1 MPRNLEVERVAE
13 THFFIRPVLLRALE
27 NHHVTDEV
35 RTMWNTHST
44 NWREL
49 WTEQLSDR
57 WFDMTTVIR
66 LGTALETG
74 LRDAYN
80 RLGQGGNP
88 QGGRGV
94 FQRLVND
101 ANIVAAFLNDC
112 GGLNLRSCAEWPVMR
127 EVMLTDT
134 CTHTAAGKSTKSTST
149 PTRDSQASTFA
160 HTSLSTDTQ
169 HNRFTGSSHLLGF
182 RTSSRRRDGSFVSSH
197 ERHATVAITLRLGP
211 GLDAY

>member
-1 MPRNLEVERVAE
+1 MAGSRVSGRGLVMPRNLEVERVAE

-27 NHHVTDEV
+27 LQHVTDQG

-57 WFDMTTVIR
+57 WFDMATVIR

-80 RLGQGGNP
+80 RLGQGGDP

-101 ANIVAAFLNDC
+101 ADVVAAFLNDC
-112 GGLNLRSCAEWPVMR
+112 GGLDLRSSAEWPVIR
-127 EVMLTDT
+127 EVMLYR
-134 CTHTAAGKSTKSTST
+134 HLY
-149 PTRDSQASTFA
+149 A
-160 HTSLSTDTQ
+160 HRSGEVD
-169 HNRFTGSSHLLGF
+169 
-182 RTSSRRRDGSFVSSH
+182 
-197 ERHATVAITLRLGP
+197 EEY
-211 GLDAY
+211 LDAYERLTGVDLRHSVAQHGYPAQPVYSFEPLTRLPNFIEAARRFFRFIP

>member
-27 NHHVTDEV
+27 HQHVTDQG
-35 RTMWNTHST
+35 RTMSNTHST

-57 WFDMTTVIR
+57 WFDMATVIR

-80 RLGQGGNP
+80 RLGQGGDP

-101 ANIVAAFLNDC
+101 ADVVAA
-112 GGLNLRSCAEWPVMR
+112 SS
-127 EVMLTDT
+127 TI
-134 CTHTAAGKSTKSTST
+134 AAGLTC
-149 PTRDSQASTFA
+149 A
-160 HTSLSTDTQ
+160 HLP
-169 HNRFTGSSHLLGF
+169 N
-182 RTSSRRRDGSFVSSH
+182 
-197 ERHATVAITLRLGP
+197 GP
-211 GLDAY
+211 